1 MIPACESYSPAFSMM
16 YSDISYISRVTVYSL
31 VISMMYSDIS
41 YINRVTVHSLA
52 ILFSQF

>member
-1 MIPACESYSPAFSMM
+1 MM